1 MNFFTK
7 LGDLIIR
14 MVSFIGMLI
23 LALPKIPQLIRNVDT
38 SDVKTRVNTDEI
50 KDNITRIKTNI
61 DNNFKETSSKEK
73 LTLKRVEYSDTKPK
87 NTDENS
93 INKYTSEEK
102 ENTVLYL
109 QIASAAFLVFSII
122 EIFNFIPLT
131 IFIILGVLTIAFILY
146 ELYTKVKQ
154 MYPDD
159 FNAYRDFFLMYIS
172 VGIILLIISGN
183 STLTMAFSFQYLP
196 SISILLY
203 AVIAVIAVFLIF
215 RIRYARKYTYGIV
228 MESGENTAHVK
239 LEYDIRSNVK
249 PDIYLVEN
257 TAGAVEGDIVKVK
270 VEEKLLNTQGNKPTE
285 IIEILP
291 KININISPI
300 S

>member
-1 MNFFTK
+1 
-7 LGDLIIR
+7 
-14 MVSFIGMLI
+14 MLI